1 MTTGEKISLLR
12 RKKGITQEQL
22 AEMLL
27 VSRQSVSK
35 WEKDITFPETD
46 KLILLSKLF
55 ACSIDFLLN
64 NNDHEEDIQPCP
76 SVEECY
82 RFIRDCGYFFLA
94 TSVNDYPRLRPFG
107 MIYSDGHALFFTTDK
122 RKNVYSELVGNP
134 QVEIAAYNLHTRK
147 WVRIGGRAKP
157 ESSTH
162 IREGI
167 SFVYP
172 ALKQKYQDGAEIYLA
187 IFKLI
192 ADEISIT

>member
-12 RKKGITQEQL
+12 RRKGITQEQL

-76 SVEECY
+76 SVEVCY
-82 RFIRDCGYFFLA
+82 RFIRDCGIF
-94 TSVNDYPRLRPFG
+94 S
-107 MIYSDGHALFFTTDK
+107 
-122 RKNVYSELVGNP
+122 GNF
-134 QVEIAAYNLHTRK
+134 R
-147 WVRIGGRAKP
+147 
-157 ESSTH
+157 
-162 IREGI
+162 
-167 SFVYP
+167 
-172 ALKQKYQDGAEIYLA
+172 
-187 IFKLI
+187 
-192 ADEISIT
+192 